1 MGMGNEPLA
10 IVLVLVSAACHA
22 SWNLLTKRSADP
34 LAFLVSIGATGG
46 IVYAPVV
53 VWLLLRDGIP
63 TAALPYLAVSAP
75 LEALYALCL
84 AAAYRNG
91 ALSLTYP
98 VARGTG
104 VLLVPLLAVPLLD
117 ERISPIDGLG
127 ILTILG
133 GIVTISVLAQR
144 SVVAH
149 ELVRGRR
156 GVRFALLTGLCITSY
171 SLVDKVGV
179 QHANPLVYVYGA
191 IVGSTLLILPYVLLR
206 RRAALLDVLRTRRRD
221 VLIAGVLHVGT
232 YLVVLAAMRIEG
244 ANVSTIVPL
253 RETSIVF
260 ATILG
265 ALVLREPVGRLRVL
279 GSVIIA
285 SGVILIALG

>member
-1 MGMGNEPLA
+1 M
-10 IVLVLVSAACHA
+10 
-22 SWNLLTKRSADP
+22 
-34 LAFLVSIGATGG
+34 
-46 IVYAPVV
+46 
-53 VWLLLRDGIP
+53 
-63 TAALPYLAVSAP
+63 
-75 LEALYALCL
+75 
-84 AAAYRNG
+84 
-91 ALSLTYP
+91 
-98 VARGTG
+98 
-104 VLLVPLLAVPLLD
+104 
-117 ERISPIDGLG
+117 
-127 ILTILG
+127 
-133 GIVTISVLAQR
+133 
-144 SVVAH
+144 
-149 ELVRGRR
+149 
-156 GVRFALLTGLCITSY
+156 
-171 SLVDKVGV
+171 
-179 QHANPLVYVYGA
+179 YVYGA